1 MSMTNGVAHGV
12 EIYSKKLSELIVEQP
27 PYIYIHLYLKKVK
40 LLSFYRLFWNFFI
53 SSEKISILS
62 DNKKHSNF
70 VMILK

>member
-40 LLSFYRLFWNFFI
+40 FLSFFYLH
-53 SSEKISILS
+53 
-62 DNKKHSNF
+62 KKKGAT
-70 VMILK
+70 VIVVP